1 LFFCGFAAFAARCES
16 GKAAKKQ
23 NVSRLQGRNKDKK
36 NKAMRESINP
46 RLQTSKPKQQAKAE
60 SNLTD
65 TEPAPG
71 EK

>member
-1 LFFCGFAAFAARCES
+1 MSDKERQ
-16 GKAAKKQ
+16 KKDGQ
-23 NVSRLQGRNKDKK
+23 NKDKK
-36 NKAMRESINP
+36 NKATRENENP
-46 RLQTSKPKQQAKAE
+46 RKQTASPKHQAKAE